1 MRPKVC
7 ALWHCRRLKERTCAG
22 SFVHHRLR
30 LEAGRRHSGAEG
42 ELLGGLV
49 VKDLG
54 TRHGH
59 EVGDTPPVH
68 SRLRTRTAG
77 LVSKTDKASKALSS
91 SSQDHSSN
99 INP

>member
-7 ALWHCRRLKERTCAG
+7 ALWR

-59 EVGDTPPVH
+59 EVGDTPPH

-91 SSQDHSSN
+91 SSQDHSN